1 MLHRV
6 YMTTSYHDQPYYRPA
21 VEQGGRGLVD
31 NLLGGGSSRLLM
43 VGGMGA
49 GMVHGGALEGG
60 TGALEGGKTMPDLGQ
75 RAGSKPQSNEKVFV
89 RSRAEEG
96 GFKLSV
102 LGCCCGCFEVW
113 FGWRWLLVV
122 LLDGV
127 WSREASRLGTITVER
142 GTGER
147 SQRAA

>member
-1 MLHRV
+1 MER
-6 YMTTSYHDQPYYRPA
+6 SGERWS
-21 VEQGGRGLVD
+21 GRGG
-31 NLLGGGSSRLLM
+31 N
-43 VGGMGA
+43 
-49 GMVHGGALEGG
+49 GALEGG

-96 GFKLSV
+96 VCCSV
-102 LGCCCGCFEVW
+102 LGCCFEVW

-127 WSREASRLGTITVER
+127 SREASRLGTITVER

-147 SQRAA
+147 SQRAAYA